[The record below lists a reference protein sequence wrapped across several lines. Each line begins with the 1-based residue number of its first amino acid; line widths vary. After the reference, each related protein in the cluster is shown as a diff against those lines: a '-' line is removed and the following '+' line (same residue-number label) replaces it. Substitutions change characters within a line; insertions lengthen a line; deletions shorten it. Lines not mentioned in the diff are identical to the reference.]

1 MKNLSRTI
9 AALLLCLPCLALPA
23 GSLSLTPSPLSNPQ
37 HSAGRHFGVMA
48 IMPQH
53 HNTSTPALY
62 PATRAC
68 SDEGRTT
75 PPVLAEPPSSSPFTI
90 RAPFRLAGRL
100 IIVQA
105 EIDGQKGNFILD
117 TGAEKLVINER
128 HFGKGWR
135 DARSTKAGMLGNVA
149 EGHSCRLINLAWQG
163 MSFKKVKADVVDL
176 SHLEEQKNF
185 PILGLIGYEIV
196 KDYELLIDFQQRQIV
211 LTRTNETGERLDNLA
226 AIAPPVDSLPFS
238 LARHMA
244 VLDGDINGH
253 GVAFGLDSG
262 AEYNLLNRKAGRE
275 VLSNFEAMQHAAI
288 HDAGGRASTE
298 LPAGRLYQLNIQNLS
313 CSGMPTVLMNMDNL
327 NRLLQSRL
335 DGVLGAEFLA
345 TRRTI
350 INYKKK
356 KLYFLEWE

>member
-9 AALLLCLPCLALPA
+9 TALLLCLPCLTLSA
-23 GSLSLTPSPLSNPQ
+23 GSLSLNPSPLSNPQ
-37 HSAGRHFGVMA
+37 LSSGRHFGVMA
-48 IMPQH
+48 IIPQN
-53 HNTSTPALY
+53 HNTATPVLY
-62 PATRAC
+62 PATRAY
-68 SDEGRTT
+68 SDERRTT
-75 PPVLAEPPSSSPFTI
+75 PPVLAAPAAPSPFTI

-100 IIVQA
+100 IIVQG

-117 TGAEKLVINER
+117 TGSEKLVLNEK

-135 DARSTKAGMLGNVA
+135 EEKSGKIGVLGNV
-149 EGHSCRLINLAWQG
+149 EKEHSCLLINLDWQG
-163 MSFKKVKADVVDL
+163 MSFKKIKADVIDL

-185 PILGLIGYEIV
+185 PVLGLIGYEIV

-211 LTRTNETGERLDNLA
+211 LTRTNEAGDRLDNFA
-226 AIAPPVDSLPFS
+226 MMAPPVDSLPFS

-244 VLDGDINGH
+244 VLDGNIDGH
-253 GVAFGLDSG
+253 NVAFGLDSG

-275 VLSNFEAMQHAAI
+275 VLRNFEAMQHTAI

-298 LPAGRLYQLNIQNLS
+298 LPAGRLYQLSIQNLS
-313 CSGMPTVLMNMDNL
+313 CSGMPTVLMNMENL

-345 TRRTI
+345 NRRTI

>member
-1 MKNLSRTI
+1 MKNLSGTI
-9 AALLLCLPCLALPA
+9 TALLLCLPYFAQPA
-23 GSLSLTPSPLSNPQ
+23 GNRTLNPGPQ
-37 HSAGRHFGVMA
+37 SHPQLSAGRHFGVMA
-48 IMPQH
+48 IIPQNH
-53 HNTSTPALY
+53 KTIKPE
-62 PATRAC
+62 PEPVVRAC
-68 SDEGRTT
+68 SDIGQTAL
-75 PPVLAEPPSSSPFTI
+75 PIMAPPPSPSPLTI

-135 DARSTKAGMLGNVA
+135 DDRSAKAGVLGNIA
-149 EGHSCRLINLAWQG
+149 EGHSCLLVNLAWQG

-211 LTRTNETGERLDNLA
+211 LTRTNETGERLDNQA
-226 AIAPPVDSLPFS
+226 ATAPPVDSLPFS
-238 LARHMA
+238 LAQHIA

-275 VLSNFEAMQHAAI
+275 VLRNFEALQHAAI

-298 LPAGRLYQLNIQNLS
+298 LLAGRLYQLSIQNLS
-313 CSGMPTVLMNMDNL
+313 CSGMPTVLMNMDNM

-345 TRRTI
+345 NRRTI